1 MNHFAVRCMNNKKIR
16 ILGVEYTIV
25 ENSEDEYFGV
35 NSLNSVYSVVRNSE
49 ENKKWT
55 QIIKINNLNVKVR
68 LNTGAVKRRVPIV
81 IETRLKET
89 LDHLEKIKVIESVSE
104 PVDWLSNTIVEVEKS
119 NKNLRICLDA
129 LNLNKALKHVKYLIP
144 TIKEIIPKLKGKNI
158 LL

>member
-129 LNLNKALKHVKYLIP
+129 LNLNKALKHVKYLIR